1 MFSVNTKEEAEQLLN
16 LTTSRGM
23 NGEFVVRE
31 LAAEQSLERLWG
43 FSLKLK
49 IVYEEIILKR
59 AKKP

>member
-1 MFSVNTKEEAEQLLN
+1 
-16 LTTSRGM
+16 M